1 MNWSNSIAFSRPLRN
16 VRLLTKSPPQDWNEF
31 LREREQAAFERG
43 RQEGEH
49 ALSEQ
54 LLRQRNE
61 TVELQSGVI
70 HSLRAAVSQVI
81 LETETALIE
90 IALEAAQKIVAGMP
104 ISVELVENVVRE
116 AVKQAEG
123 STEIT
128 VQLNTEDLALLRLHH
143 STLINGLPET
153 GPLRFVGSAE
163 VTRGGCFVQTRF
175 GMIDARRET
184 KMNQLRQTL
193 SV

>member
-1 MNWSNSIAFSRPLRN
+1 MKWSDSIHFRHSLRQA
-16 VRLLTKSPPQDWNEF
+16 RLLTKAPAQDWNEF

-49 ALSEQ
+49 SLSEQ

-61 TVELQSGVI
+61 TVELQSGVLD
-70 HSLRAAVSQVI
+70 SLRRAVSQVI
-81 LETETALIE
+81 QETESALIDV
-90 IALEAAQKIVAGMP
+90 ALEAAQKIVAGMP
-104 ISVELVENVVRE
+104 INPELVENVVRE

-128 VQLNTEDLALLRLHH
+128 VQLNPEDLALLRLHN
-143 STLINGLPET
+143 SSLLNGLPET
-153 GPLRFVGSAE
+153 GPLRFTSTAE

-184 KMNQLRQTL
+184 KMGQLRQTL
-193 SV
+193 ST

>member
-1 MNWSNSIAFSRPLRN
+1 
-16 VRLLTKSPPQDWNEF
+16 
-31 LREREQAAFERG
+31 
-43 RQEGEH
+43 
-49 ALSEQ
+49 
-54 LLRQRNE
+54 
-61 TVELQSGVI
+61 
-70 HSLRAAVSQVI
+70 
-81 LETETALIE
+81 LID
-90 IALEAAQKIVAGMP
+90 IALAAAQKIVAGMP

-128 VQLNTEDLALLRLHH
+128 VQLNPEDLALLRLHH
-143 STLINGLPET
+143 SALINGLPET
-153 GPLRFVGSAE
+153 GPLRFTATAE

-175 GMIDARRET
+175 GIIDARRET

>member
-1 MNWSNSIAFSRPLRN
+1 MKWSEPISFGRPLRN

-31 LREREQAAFERG
+31 LREREQSAFERG

-70 HSLRAAVSQVI
+70 NSLREAVSQVSQ
-81 LETETALIE
+81 ETETALIDV
-90 IALEAAQKIVAGMP
+90 ALEAARKIVAGMP
-104 ISVELVENVVRE
+104 VSVELVENVVRE

-128 VQLNTEDLALLRLHH
+128 VQLNPEDLALLRLHN

-153 GPLRFVGSAE
+153 GPLRFTSTAE